1 LLYSPEDDA
10 ALRDAVATLAGDAD
24 QRSWMGAAARAGV
37 ERRTWEK
44 LGDELIEHYYGV
56 LADRAVAAGA

>member
-1 LLYSPEDDA
+1 
-10 ALRDAVATLAGDAD
+10 
-24 QRSWMGAAARAGV
+24 MGAAARAGV